1 MEVPINQPLK
11 AFVNVW
17 QRLSGHAEN
26 VKTHQKGRFWLLC
39 CRGSPVY
46 GKGPKV
52 VCFPSEGSGSA
63 TSCRLKMIQPKFGWG
78 SRASWRCVV
87 NPTKDSCTGA
97 FSLQLQHLQS
107 DKRAHQPLIH
117 LTSGNKGISLKS
129 VIFGQGFYF
138 SASSSIVGPM
148 KLQNKVADQH
158 ITKYPGVL

>member
-1 MEVPINQPLK
+1 MDLRRDDELLRI
-11 AFVNVW
+11 
-17 QRLSGHAEN
+17 RLSDM
-26 VKTHQKGRFWLLC
+26 
-39 CRGSPVY
+39 
-46 GKGPKV
+46 V
-52 VCFPSEGSGSA
+52 VLTA
-63 TSCRLKMIQPKFGWG
+63 QIWG

-87 NPTKDSCTGA
+87 NPTRDSCTGA
-97 FSLQLQHLQS
+97 LQLQHLQS